1 MFPKSLSTLKQE
13 NLVVDLVSNSA
24 MSLYKPLGRKKHI
37 QNSQQFSYRT
47 RVRTLKFPPWCSCLF
62 PGNDVIW
69 KVASSISRLGHE
81 NSRCPERAWFLLL
94 PSENVHWKR
103 KCAAHKCTLKIII
116 IKIKN
121 KIFLCVNN
129 ITTYIKTMIKIL
141 FVSIIMMLYEY
152 GLKKSVSILQKRN
165 YAPKK
170 IKTLASLKI

>member
-1 MFPKSLSTLKQE
+1 M
-13 NLVVDLVSNSA
+13 
-24 MSLYKPLGRKKHI
+24 
-37 QNSQQFSYRT
+37 
-47 RVRTLKFPPWCSCLF
+47 
-62 PGNDVIW
+62 IW

-94 PSENVHWKR
+94 TSENVHWKR
-103 KCAAHKCTLKIII
+103 KCAAHKCTLKIIIIIII

-152 GLKKSVSILQKRN
+152 GLKKSVSILQNRN
-165 YAPKK
+165 YAPKE
-170 IKTLASLKI
+170 IKTLASLEI